1 MGADGMNYIVEF
13 EGTLAD
19 TDGCFASVFSE
30 AFSQFGMPFDEA
42 RLQEYLSVPLDV
54 LFARFYTGCTC
65 KFRDFVTFFIGSFDR
80 HFSEVEPVP
89 GMAERVNGLRR
100 EGCRVAVISG
110 CYEMYV
116 RSFLQKF
123 SIGADCV
130 VGLDRMPSG
139 IPDAD
144 ALKLCMNEINC
155 EPDSVC
161 FIGGERLGSF
171 AKEIGMKTGA

>member
-1 MGADGMNYIVEF
+1 MITVELGIVEF

-19 TDGCFASVFSE
+19 TDGCLAAVFSE
-30 AFSQFGMPFDEA
+30 TFSQFGMPFEKGKL
-42 RLQEYLSVPLDV
+42 RCYLSVPLDV

-89 GMAERVNGLRR
+89 GMAERVNSLRR
-100 EGCRVAVISG
+100 EGRRVAVISG
-110 CYEMYV
+110 CYEMHV
-116 RSFLQKF
+116 RSFLQNY

-130 VGLDRMPSG
+130 DGLDRMPSG

-144 ALKLCMNEINC
+144 ALRLCMNGLESD
-155 EPDSVC
+155 EVC
-161 FIGGERLGSF
+161 FVGNGRLK
-171 AKEIGMKTGA
+171 AIAEELGMRTEE

>member
-30 AFSQFGMPFDEA
+30 AFSQFGIPFDEA

-100 EGCRVAVISG
+100 EGCRIAVISG

-130 VGLDRMPSG
+130 VGLDRIPSG

-144 ALKLCMNEINC
+144 ALGLCTDELGSN
-155 EPDSVC
+155 PVC
-161 FIGGERLGSF
+161 FVGKGRLK
-171 AKEIGMKTGA
+171 AIAEELGMGTEE

>member
-65 KFRDFVTFFIGSFDR
+65 KFRDFVTLFIGSFDR

-89 GMAERVNGLRR
+89 GMKEKIAGFRKDGAK
-100 EGCRVAVISG
+100 VAVVSV
-110 CYEMYV
+110 CYEAYV
-116 RSFLQKF
+116 RSFLERF
-123 SIGADCV
+123 SMEADYV

-144 ALKLCMNEINC
+144 ALRLCMKEMDC
-155 EPDSVC
+155 GPDSVC
-161 FIGGERLGSF
+161 FVGGERLGSI

>member
-1 MGADGMNYIVEF
+1 MGADGMNYILEF
-13 EGTLAD
+13 EETLAD

-30 AFSQFGMPFDEA
+30 AFSQFKMPFDEGKL
-42 RLQEYLSVPLDV
+42 REYLSVPLDV
-54 LFARFYTGCTC
+54 LFARCYTGCTC

-80 HFSEVEPVP
+80 HFPGVEPVP

-139 IPDAD
+139 IPEAD
-144 ALKLCMNEINC
+144 ALGLCTDE
-155 EPDSVC
+155 
-161 FIGGERLGSF
+161 LGSDPACF
-171 AKEIGMKTGA
+171 VGKGRLKAIAEELGMRTEE